1 MKDIFGAGM
10 LLTLFTVIALSFC
23 VFSFGVN
30 DNPEAPLVSVHQ
42 GEGLTEAL
50 PRVHVTFGE
59 RLAEGASHIWRSVK
73 EAAGA
78 LPFFAVDMAE
88 RICEE
93 AEEVA
98 LLFGNLFNETRED
111 GAIGI

>member
-1 MKDIFGAGM
+1 MKDFFGAGM

-30 DNPEAPLVSVHQ
+30 DNPEAPLISVHQ
-42 GEGLTEAL
+42 GKGLTEAL
-50 PRVHVTFGE
+50 PRVHITFGE

-98 LLFGNLFNETRED
+98 LLFGDLFNETRED